1 MEIEKESSSSI
12 GETAPIEEENVQE
25 SRENVEESVMGDLE
39 KETSNDQSMNSVVDQ
54 ENVEKENENQQHDE
68 NESESKSKSNED
80 DMDPN
85 TDKQIDEKNV
95 VEPEKDNQNE
105 DSTEKS
111 EQIQSQEN
119 VEDDV
124 EANDNI
130 SEKSSKKKKEKKS
143 KKDKKDKK
151 DKKEK
156 KRKSKSEKEIIIKN
170 LAHDI
175 FGSSDEEGGDDA
187 GEPKDDA
194 EKNPDEDYDDVDF
207 EQESKEK
214 LKKLA
219 GKKREQKKSK
229 RSRDK
234 DDTPKKRSKKNKIS
248 DENQDELGT
257 GEEEEA
263 KPKEPNFFDDFISS
277 LKAGKGK
284 RKKDDI
290 GIDQIETINDFKIKM
305 DLAFEEDR
313 AANQK
318 GQPALSKLKMLGEV
332 TEALDKKQLH
342 TTYIENDLL
351 PIIKKWLDPLP
362 DRSLPNMKIREN
374 LLRALMKFPPIDAD
388 ELKDS
393 GLGRVVMFLSKHPN
407 ETPQN
412 KKVARMLIERWARP
426 IFGIQE
432 HFRAD
437 RDHEDEMEEEST
449 QRKEERKR
457 DSQSNS
463 QLVDMENELNR
474 R

>member
-1 MEIEKESSSSI
+1 LLEK
-12 GETAPIEEENVQE
+12 
-25 SRENVEESVMGDLE
+25 REN
-39 KETSNDQSMNSVVDQ
+39 
-54 ENVEKENENQQHDE
+54 
-68 NESESKSKSNED
+68 
-80 DMDPN
+80 
-85 TDKQIDEKNV
+85 
-95 VEPEKDNQNE
+95 
-105 DSTEKS
+105 
-111 EQIQSQEN
+111 
-119 VEDDV
+119 
-124 EANDNI
+124 
-130 SEKSSKKKKEKKS
+130 
-143 KKDKKDKK
+143 
-151 DKKEK
+151 
-156 KRKSKSEKEIIIKN
+156 R
-170 LAHDI
+170 
-175 FGSSDEEGGDDA
+175 
-187 GEPKDDA
+187 
-194 EKNPDEDYDDVDF
+194 
-207 EQESKEK
+207 
-214 LKKLA
+214 
-219 GKKREQKKSK
+219 KKSK

-474 R
+474 RGSGAAVSSPSAKPGAISKDSPTFHARIPDKIALDFKIRPKSKINMEETKKKEKRKLEKHLVSNKVGKGSVIKRAVGVSIEGRGIVH